1 MKYYELIA
9 DIAKNNKR
17 LAITYSDV
25 QFTYEELDKMIDTI
39 SYELMY
45 NRIETNAKVGV
56 SCQNKLTTLLI
67 LIALNKLSAVA
78 VPIYP
83 QTGKSKIHK
92 LIKEYDLAYII
103 CDEDVESLF
112 EEVELKKNA
121 LESVAGCYLILSN
134 YQQNKR
140 VCYEDL
146 AMILLSSGTTGRQKG
161 IMLSNENIIS
171 NMMAVSLYL
180 GITKD
185 DAVLHVKN
193 RYHSSSILSE
203 VILSLTNGAH
213 LVLLDDPIIPRRIYE
228 KCISKKITILFAIP
242 AIIESLMDYSE
253 KNNLLFADLRVI
265 NFYGSPVQKSVI
277 SRMLEVFKGTDI
289 IYSYGLSE
297 ASPRVTYARREVL
310 ELNPGTVGK
319 EIDNVEVKILDSSG
333 DECNV
338 GIIGNIMIKSPGIMV
353 GYYGN
358 QCLTD
363 AVMYNGFLNT
373 GDLGY
378 KDKMRNLYVIGRRD
392 NMFICCGKNIYPEEI
407 EEVLMESGV
416 FRGVRVEVDAD
427 EKIVAYAEG
436 DRGSYCAKDV
446 LKFCRDNLED
456 YKIPHRI
463 IVVDALERTKTG
475 KIQRKGV

>member
-1 MKYYELIA
+1 M
-9 DIAKNNKR
+9 DI
-17 LAITYSDV
+17 T
-25 QFTYEELDKMIDTI
+25 E
-39 SYELMY
+39 
-45 NRIETNAKVGV
+45 
-56 SCQNKLTTLLI
+56 
-67 LIALNKLSAVA
+67 
-78 VPIYP
+78 
-83 QTGKSKIHK
+83 HK
-92 LIKEYDLAYII
+92 
-103 CDEDVESLF
+103 
-112 EEVELKKNA
+112 
-121 LESVAGCYLILSN
+121 
-134 YQQNKR
+134 
-140 VCYEDL
+140 
-146 AMILLSSGTTGRQKG
+146 
-161 IMLSNENIIS
+161 
-171 NMMAVSLYL
+171 
-180 GITKD
+180 
-185 DAVLHVKN
+185 
-193 RYHSSSILSE
+193 SILSE
-203 VILSLTNGAH
+203 AILSLTNGAH

-338 GIIGNIMIKSPGIMV
+338 GIIGNIMIKSLGIMV

-378 KDKMRNLYVIGRRD
+378 KDKMGNLYVIGRRD
-392 NMFICCGKNIYPEEI
+392 NMFICCRKNIYPEEI

-436 DRGSYCAKDV
+436 DRGSYYAKDV